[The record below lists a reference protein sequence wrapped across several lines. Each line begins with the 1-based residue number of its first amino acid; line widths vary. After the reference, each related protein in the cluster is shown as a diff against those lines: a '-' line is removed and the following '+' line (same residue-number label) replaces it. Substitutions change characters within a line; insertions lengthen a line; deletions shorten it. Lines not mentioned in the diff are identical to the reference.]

1 MSPSPRLVAIIGGTG
16 AQGVPVVRDLLKSGD
31 YSVRVLTRDTKSA
44 RFKELESYGPVEGL
58 VGTFASEETL
68 RATFRGAWGAWV
80 NIDGFNCGEKTE
92 MFWTIRV
99 EAKQSHTPAKS
110 KTDCIF
116 EKKKRRT
123 NISLHPSPQAWEL
136 AIEEGV
142 KFYVHGNIDY
152 AYKLSGFRPEFHCG
166 HIDGKGRMGD
176 WILAQDKDPIV
187 RAHMRSALFST
198 GPYIEM
204 TIGQNTPLSVT
215 VEDGVAVWRLP
226 LADAAIPF
234 TALDDVG
241 VYVKWLFDNAGG
253 EADGIN
259 LELGIA
265 HTTFKEYVKA
275 FTAVTGHP
283 ARYENDD
290 LHEHMELAFGGGGDP
305 CGYNADLKDP
315 ATMTMKRNFTAWFN
329 VFKNPAGDMG
339 VMRRDYALL
348 DRIYPQRMKT
358 VEDWLRRENEKGLK
372 QGLGSLWDRV
382 QPGNLGHVL
391 KVTEDQR
398 QGIL

>member
-1 MSPSPRLVAIIGGTG
+1 MSPSPRLVAVIGGTG

-31 YSVRVLTRDTKSA
+31 YAVRVLTRDTNSA
-44 RFKELESYGPVEGL
+44 RFKELESYGPVESV
-58 VGTFASEETL
+58 VGTFASEESL

-80 NIDGFNCGEKTE
+80 NIDGFNSGEKAE
-92 MFWTIRV
+92 IFWTIR
-99 EAKQSHTPAKS
+99 
-110 KTDCIF
+110 
-116 EKKKRRT
+116 
-123 NISLHPSPQAWEL
+123 
-136 AIEEGV
+136 EGV
-142 KFYVHGNIDY
+142 KFYVHGSIDY

-166 HIDGKGRMGD
+166 HIDAKGRMGD

-187 RAHMRSALFST
+187 RARMRSALFST

-204 TIGQNTPLSVT
+204 TIGKNTPLSVV
-215 VEDGVAVWRLP
+215 VEDGVAVWRMP
-226 LADAAIPF
+226 LADGAIPF

-253 EADGIN
+253 EAAGIN
-259 LELGIA
+259 LQMGLGHI
-265 HTTFKEYVKA
+265 TLKEFVKA
-275 FTAVTGHP
+275 FSAVTGHP
-283 ARYENDD
+283 ARFENDD
-290 LHEHMELAFGGGGDP
+290 LHEHMEVAFGGGGDP

-329 VFKNPAGDMG
+329 VLRNTGGENG
-339 VMRRDYALL
+339 VMKRDYALL

-372 QGLGSLWDRV
+372 QGLGTVWDRI
-382 QPGNLGHVL
+382 QPGKLGHVL
-391 KVTEDQR
+391 KITEDQR